1 MARDENV
8 SEQIKEQK
16 QTIQKG
22 KKKQLKD
29 FKGNGIRFVFQKHHS
44 GCSLDNE
51 TKASKPREAV
61 VMIQVRADDG
71 LHTKQGDT
79 DGKTQILY
87 SRIKGM

>member
-29 FKGNGIRFVFQKHHS
+29 FKGNGIRFVF
-44 GCSLDNE
+44 
-51 TKASKPREAV
+51 
-61 VMIQVRADDG
+61 
-71 LHTKQGDT
+71 
-79 DGKTQILY
+79 
-87 SRIKGM
+87 